1 MNTLWKRTALLL
13 SAALCLTLFS
23 GGCSDS
29 DDSQNPDLRQI
40 KIGMTVY
47 RQDDT
52 FISTL
57 SGYFLETAKA
67 RESRDKVKISVNV
80 MDGKGNQGIQNG
92 QVDKFL
98 SQGYDVICVNEVDRT
113 AASVIIDKAKSANIP
128 IVFFNRE
135 PVEEDM
141 QRWDRAYYVGA
152 IASESGVLQ
161 GRIVSNLFN
170 QNPELVDRNGDG
182 KIQYVMLEGEP
193 GHQDAAIRT
202 EYSIKT
208 VTGAGISVEKLAN
221 DTANWQRAQASAK
234 MGQWLK
240 DEEIGPRIEV
250 VFSNNDDMALG
261 AIDAYRAAGIEDL
274 PVIVGIDAT
283 PPAREA
289 IKEGTLT
296 GTVLNDAKGQAEAIF
311 ELAYALSTGRDVKEA
326 VPRLE
331 GQYVWLPHRTI
342 TIGNVMQEFD
352 D

>member
-1 MNTLWKRTALLL
+1 MNKLWKRAVLPLATV
-13 SAALCLTLFS
+13 LCLTLASS
-23 GGCSDS
+23 GCTDTSG
-29 DDSQNPDLRQI
+29 SQNSELRQI
-40 KIGMTVY
+40 KIGITVY

-57 SGYFLETAKA
+57 SGYFLDAVKA
-67 RESRDKVKISVNV
+67 RETEDNIKISVNV
-80 MDGKGNQGIQNG
+80 MDGKGNQGIQND

-113 AASVIIDKAKSANIP
+113 AASVIIDKAKTANIP

-141 QRWDRAYYVGA
+141 QRWDRIYYVGS
-152 IASESGVLQ
+152 IASESGSMQ
-161 GRIVSNLFN
+161 GRIVSNLYSE
-170 QNPELVDRNGDG
+170 NPDLVDRNGDG

-208 VTGAGISVEKLAN
+208 VTAAGIGVEKLAN

-234 MGQWLK
+234 MAQWLK
-240 DEEIGPRIEV
+240 DDEIGPRIEV

-261 AIDAYRAAGIEDL
+261 AIDAYRAAGIEN
-274 PVIVGIDAT
+274 PPIIVGIDAT

-311 ELAYALSTGRDVKEA
+311 ELAYALATGKDVREA
-326 VPRLE
+326 VPGLE
-331 GQYVWLPHRTI
+331 GQYVWLPHRII

>member
-1 MNTLWKRTALLL
+1 M
-13 SAALCLTLFS
+13 
-23 GGCSDS
+23 
-29 DDSQNPDLRQI
+29 
-40 KIGMTVY
+40 
-47 RQDDT
+47 
-52 FISTL
+52 
-57 SGYFLETAKA
+57 
-67 RESRDKVKISVNV
+67 
-80 MDGKGNQGIQNG
+80 
-92 QVDKFL
+92 DKFL